1 MSNAVMSNGVS
12 NDKEREQT
20 RVRVARW
27 RAASAWRRKA
37 KNNEYNRRYR
47 AKRRRIKEQSGLGS
61 GGGDSGDR
69 KGIDR
74 LGREISM
81 DEGAIGS
88 GALHPGGGSERSSPE
103 ERRIA
108 DWLIRKRRERFGV
121 EVELIV

>member
-61 GGGDSGDR
+61 GGGERGGR
-69 KGIDR
+69 KRIER
-74 LGREISM
+74 LGGGKSK
-81 DEGAIGS
+81 DEGATVTCGS
-88 GALHPGGGSERSSPE
+88 PPGGGEQ
-103 ERRIA
+103 RIC
-108 DWLIRKRRERFGV
+108 IRGTSKY
-121 EVELIV
+121 